1 MRDRL
6 IEFKLCGPKEGVL
19 MHGVAHLNA
28 VLELELLRRGYGIA
42 TIRDIKFRFKFAN
55 GEGLVRER
63 LLVDV
68 RAREGP

>member
-6 IEFKLCGPKEGVL
+6 IVFKLCGPKEGVL

-42 TIRDIKFRFKFAN
+42 AFWGMQFRFKFAN
-55 GEGLVRER
+55 GEGLFRER
-63 LLVDV
+63 LSVDV
-68 RAREGP
+68 KARDGP